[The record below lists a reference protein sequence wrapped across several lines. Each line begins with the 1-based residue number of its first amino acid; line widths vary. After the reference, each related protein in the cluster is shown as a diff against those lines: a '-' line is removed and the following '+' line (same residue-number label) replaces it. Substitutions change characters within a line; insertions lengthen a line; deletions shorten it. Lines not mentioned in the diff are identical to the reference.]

1 MSRNEKSA
9 LSHILQN
16 LNWRNIRKQLQ
27 GFISLSL
34 FTLMNLDFEGHCGK
48 VAENISCAR
57 LSNDKLYFSFKLT
70 WISSFNRQFFQDFS
84 AWASIIFSHLSVKM
98 QRDSIKKFHHAHYF
112 HDIADSLS
120 LYGQSSSSFQ
130 IFLFFC
136 LFPKNSSPIF
146 ISMLPL
152 SSRWTNC
159 DGTATEIISH
169 FQSSLCN
176 IKAELT
182 SKAYYIQRW
191 MATTNLMH
199 KKVGLKLGKTCFLL
213 KIAPPW
219 FNSTHSG
226 LFSPI
231 VRFYSLMLKTVCLS
245 EERWKKKNNFAY
257 QLQVLKSSLSTS
269 KHCFLFNCDC
279 VLSSRGSMQAARE

>member
-1 MSRNEKSA
+1 MSQNEKIA

-16 LNWRNIRKQLQ
+16 LNWRDIRKQLQ
-27 GFISLSL
+27 GFISQSL
-34 FTLMNLDFEGHCGK
+34 FTQMNPDSEIIVQKLLK
-48 VAENISCAR
+48 TYISCTR
-57 LSNDKLYFSFKLT
+57 LSNDKLYFSFNWLEFPVL
-70 WISSFNRQFFQDFS
+70 IFSGFS

-146 ISMLPL
+146 ISVLPL

-245 EERWKKKNNFAY
+245 IERWKKKNNFAY

>member
-1 MSRNEKSA
+1 MA
-9 LSHILQN
+9 
-16 LNWRNIRKQLQ
+16 
-27 GFISLSL
+27 
-34 FTLMNLDFEGHCGK
+34 K
-48 VAENISCAR
+48 VHHHF
-57 LSNDKLYFSFKLT
+57 KFSF
-70 WISSFNRQFFQDFS
+70 FS
-84 AWASIIFSHLSVKM
+84 A
-98 QRDSIKKFHHAHYF
+98 
-112 HDIADSLS
+112 
-120 LYGQSSSSFQ
+120 SS
-130 IFLFFC
+130 
-136 LFPKNSSPIF
+136 PKNSSPIF
-146 ISMLPL
+146 ISSMLPL

-219 FNSTHSG
+219 FNSTHCG